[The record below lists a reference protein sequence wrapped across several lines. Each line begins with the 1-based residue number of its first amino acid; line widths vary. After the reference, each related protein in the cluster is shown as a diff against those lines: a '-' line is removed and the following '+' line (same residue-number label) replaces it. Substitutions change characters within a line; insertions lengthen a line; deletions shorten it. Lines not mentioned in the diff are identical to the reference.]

1 MTSKRTSRYIV
12 WGFACMTA
20 LMSVGCGQ
28 GPAPSSATPTGHAPL
43 SVLYAG
49 SMTKV
54 MEGTIGP
61 AYRRSAGV
69 ELAGESGGSS
79 ALAQMIASGI
89 KQPDVFISADP
100 LVNDNVLLGPSHHNM
115 EDWYATLAS
124 DEMVI
129 VYSPKSRFGAMLKE
143 AADTGDWLNVLEKPG
158 FLLGRTDPKLDPKG
172 TRALLVMELAARYY
186 HQPDLVY
193 RILGSTENPKQVFPE
208 ETLLSRLTTGQL
220 DAAFAYRH
228 EAVEW
233 GLPYIALPKQINLGD
248 PSYAK
253 TYATVS
259 APGAGGKQQHGAPIV
274 FTISVPNTVKH
285 QAEATAFVEYMLS
298 GAGHRQLLKDG
309 FGAVDITLLG
319 DLSKVP
325 KPIQTVAAAHA
336 SSGGG
341 QH

>member
-1 MTSKRTSRYIV
+1 MMRKRASKCIV
-12 WGFACMTA
+12 WGVACVTAVMTA
-20 LMSVGCGQ
+20 GCGQ
-28 GPAPSSATPTGHAPL
+28 STQSAASHTSNPPL
-43 SVLYAG
+43 SVLYAA

-54 MEGTIGP
+54 MEDDIAPG
-61 AYRRSAGV
+61 YLNSAHV
-69 ELAGESGGSS
+69 QVYGETGGSS
-79 ALAQMIASGI
+79 ELAQMIASGI

-100 LVNDNVLLGPSHHNM
+100 RVNDNILLGPSHHNM

-129 VYSPKSRFGAMLKE
+129 VYNPKSRFSAALKE
-143 AADTGDWLNVLEKPG
+143 AANTGNWLSVLEKPG

-172 TRALLVMELAARYY
+172 TDAILVMELAARYY
-186 HQPDLVY
+186 HQPDLVN

-208 ETLLSRLTTGQL
+208 ETLMSRLTTGQL
-220 DAAFAYRH
+220 DAAFAYRN

-233 GLPYIALPKQINLGD
+233 GLPYITLPKQINLGD
-248 PSYAK
+248 PAYAK

-259 APGAGGKQQHGAPIV
+259 APGAGGKQQQGAPIV
-274 FTISVPNTVKH
+274 FTISIPNTTKH
-285 QAEATAFVEYMLS
+285 PSEATAFVEYMLS
-298 GAGHRQLLKDG
+298 GAGHQQLLKDG
-309 FGAVDITLLG
+309 FGSVDITLVG

-325 KPIQTVAAAHA
+325 KPIRTLVTAHA